1 MAAKASMAVGL
12 LVLIILLAGIFG
24 GDKSVHDF
32 GGALYTA
39 VHWVGEWLG
48 KIGHWIGETWQS
60 FFGHDKK
67 SAAAG
72 L

>member
-1 MAAKASMAVGL
+1 MAVKAGMAVGV

-32 GGALYTA
+32 GDALYTS
-39 VHWVGEWLG
+39 VHWVGKWLG

-60 FFGHDKK
+60 FFGHGKK

>member
-32 GGALYTA
+32 GDALYTA

-60 FFGHDKK
+60 FFGHDQK
-67 SAAAG
+67 SAAAD